1 VAAALLL
8 LGAPLAGALEVPAL
22 PPGALLAAALPA
34 GVEPLA
40 AGADGDDGVAA
51 GLPGAAAAVVGVADE
66 LSALGV
72 DASVLGAGEAAWVLS
87 AFFEA
92 SLEDP
97 PEQATPN
104 MASVLNR
111 AT

>member
-1 VAAALLL
+1 VAAAALLL

-22 PPGALLAAALPA
+22 PAGALLAAALPA

-40 AGADGDDGVAA
+40 ATDGDDGVAA
-51 GLPGAAAAVVGVADE
+51 ALPGAAAAVVGVADE

>member
-1 VAAALLL
+1 
-8 LGAPLAGALEVPAL
+8 
-22 PPGALLAAALPA
+22 LPA
-34 GVEPLA
+34 GVLLA
-40 AGADGDDGVAA
+40 ADLFAGVELPAAGVDGEDGVAA
-51 GLPGAAAAVVGVADE
+51 GLPGAAAAVVGVAADG
-66 LSALGV
+66 SALGV
-72 DASVLGAGEAAWVLS
+72 DELAFGAGEAAWVLS

-97 PEQATPN
+97 PEQAAPN

>member
-1 VAAALLL
+1 L
-8 LGAPLAGALEVPAL
+8 
-22 PPGALLAAALPA
+22 
-34 GVEPLA
+34 
-40 AGADGDDGVAA
+40 
-51 GLPGAAAAVVGVADE
+51 DE
-66 LSALGV
+66 SAF
-72 DASVLGAGEAAWVLS
+72 GAGEAAWVLS

-97 PEQATPN
+97 PEQAAPN